1 MNTRDRRLVTLYR
14 TSLTIGSNNPQKG
27 LFDCCDAVGSESTG
41 FSKGNDT
48 SSAFYLNG
56 EGTLKV

>member
-14 TSLTIGSNNPQKG
+14 TSITIESNNPQKG
-27 LFDCCDAVGSESTG
+27 LFDCCDAVGSESMEVK
-41 FSKGNDT
+41 SDT